1 MFVIPFFKN
10 VLFVSSKKLDALYLF
25 PTNWVLFNLFLKAFT
40 YIGMKIKV
48 WRQHLFKY
56 LLLTILEKYITD

>member
-48 WRQHLFKY
+48 
-56 LLLTILEKYITD
+56 

>member
-25 PTNWVLFNLFLKAFT
+25 PTNWALFNLFLKAFT
-40 YIGMKIKV
+40 YTGMKIKV
-48 WRQHLFKY
+48 
-56 LLLTILEKYITD
+56 